1 MSFIRNLS
9 LVYKLIAIMLVTISL
24 LIVGVVTLF
33 NRNFDQL
40 AEDTAREQLSELSLR
55 VSSEFSENLADVDS
69 TTVLITIAPAYEQVV
84 ESRDA
89 AEARRMSLMMH
100 TLFDLQD
107 RTLLVGQDTYLLT
120 GIVENNTQKQAMIA
134 AAKETDAPQLG
145 IIAVG
150 EPPQI
155 YFATA
160 RPVGGGTSVLFSS
173 RLLDQSVFDGIA
185 SADTTRFAV
194 WQDGQFLSHT
204 FEDDAALQRFL
215 DTEMNAANIQSAV
228 ENSNVIFDDLLNTA
242 EVPVG
247 VAYIP
252 IEVGGQTTTVV
263 VVRQDFQ
270 ALAEFQG
277 ETGQNAILLISV
289 LGVMAVVGATVFAR
303 RSLINPIARLKD
315 HAQQILD
322 GNETQQIEVRS
333 NDEIGQ
339 LSATLNTM
347 ARTIVRRQN
356 DYEEL
361 TTALEVEV
369 ESRIAELATAFER
382 LEQRETYLERI
393 FASTSDAIIVVDPAT
408 NIITE
413 ANIKALDVTNYQQHM
428 LVGLPIEALHPGQ
441 ENRIAQFLEL
451 VLKKNEGWTDQLAW
465 KQKDGDTIN
474 VEISASVI
482 DVELDKRIICVVRDI
497 TERKAAAEKIRL
509 QNEALIRTNRD
520 LALARKQAL
529 EVADLKSQF
538 LATMSHELR
547 TPLNAIIGY
556 SEIILAGMTGD
567 LNEEQQDYQN
577 RVLQNAE
584 HLLEMINDLLDL
596 TKIESG
602 RIELKDSEIA
612 VEDLVNSTVF
622 QMQGLAREKNIQLS
636 GYIVE
641 DMPRIIIGDGQRL
654 KQIFINLISNAIKF
668 TEHGEVNFSVSR
680 VDEGNWQLVVSD
692 TGVGIPSHALE
703 YIFDEFRQADSSSR
717 RVFGGTGLGLAIVK
731 RLVVLMGGKI
741 SVNSEMGKGST
752 FVVRL
757 PLVTEL
763 QGEF

>member
-40 AEDTAREQLSELSLR
+40 AEDTAREQLNELSLR
-55 VSSEFSENLADVDS
+55 VSAEFAESLANVDS
-69 TTVLITIAPAYEQVV
+69 TTVLITIAPAFEDVV
-84 ESRDA
+84 EARDA

-107 RTLLVGQDTYLLT
+107 RTLLVDQDTYLLT
-120 GIVENNTQKQAMIA
+120 GIVENNTAKQAMITA
-134 AAKETDAPQLG
+134 ARETDTPQLG
-145 IIAVG
+145 VIAVG
-150 EPPQI
+150 EPPEI

-160 RPVGGGTSVLFSS
+160 RPVGASVLFSG
-173 RLLDQSVFDGIA
+173 RLVDHSIFDGIA
-185 SADTTRFAV
+185 SANTTQFAV
-194 WQDGQFLSHT
+194 WHNGQFFSHT
-204 FEDDAALQRFL
+204 FEDDDALRRFL
-215 DTEMNAANIQSAV
+215 NTEVDAENIQRAV
-228 ENSNVIFDDLLNTA
+228 ESSEVVLDDLLDTSEA
-242 EVPVG
+242 PVG

-252 IEVGGQTTTVV
+252 VEVGGQTTTVV
-263 VVRQDFQ
+263 VARQEFQ

-303 RSLINPIARLKD
+303 RSLINPIGRLKD
-315 HAQQILD
+315 HAQQLLD
-322 GNETQQIEVRS
+322 GHETEQIEVRS

-339 LSATLNTM
+339 LSSTLNAM

-413 ANIKALDVTNYQQHM
+413 ANIKALDVTNYEQHM

-441 ENRIAQFLEL
+441 ENRIAQFLES
-451 VLKKNEGWTDQLAW
+451 VLKKNDGWTDQLAW

-482 DVELDKRIICVVRDI
+482 DVESEKRIICVVRDI

-567 LNEEQQDYQN
+567 LNEEQDDYQN

-612 VEDLVNSTVF
+612 IEDLVNSTVF
-622 QMQGLAREKNIQLS
+622 QMQGLAKEKSIQLS
-636 GYIVE
+636 GNIME

-668 TEHGEVNFSVSR
+668 TEHGEVTFSVSK

-741 SVNSEMGKGST
+741 SVDSELGKGST

>member
-1 MSFIRNLS
+1 
-9 LVYKLIAIMLVTISL
+9 
-24 LIVGVVTLF
+24 
-33 NRNFDQL
+33 
-40 AEDTAREQLSELSLR
+40 
-55 VSSEFSENLADVDS
+55 
-69 TTVLITIAPAYEQVV
+69 
-84 ESRDA
+84 
-89 AEARRMSLMMH
+89 
-100 TLFDLQD
+100 
-107 RTLLVGQDTYLLT
+107 
-120 GIVENNTQKQAMIA
+120 
-134 AAKETDAPQLG
+134 
-145 IIAVG
+145 
-150 EPPQI
+150 
-155 YFATA
+155 
-160 RPVGGGTSVLFSS
+160 
-173 RLLDQSVFDGIA
+173 
-185 SADTTRFAV
+185 
-194 WQDGQFLSHT
+194 
-204 FEDDAALQRFL
+204 
-215 DTEMNAANIQSAV
+215 
-228 ENSNVIFDDLLNTA
+228 
-242 EVPVG
+242 
-247 VAYIP
+247 
-252 IEVGGQTTTVV
+252 
-263 VVRQDFQ
+263 
-270 ALAEFQG
+270 
-277 ETGQNAILLISV
+277 
-289 LGVMAVVGATVFAR
+289 
-303 RSLINPIARLKD
+303 
-315 HAQQILD
+315 
-322 GNETQQIEVRS
+322 
-333 NDEIGQ
+333 
-339 LSATLNTM
+339 
-347 ARTIVRRQN
+347 
-356 DYEEL
+356 
-361 TTALEVEV
+361 
-369 ESRIAELATAFER
+369 
-382 LEQRETYLERI
+382 
-393 FASTSDAIIVVDPAT
+393 
-408 NIITE
+408 
-413 ANIKALDVTNYQQHM
+413 M
-428 LVGLPIEALHPGQ
+428 LVGLPIQSLHPGQ
-441 ENRIAQFLEL
+441 ENRIAQFLES

-465 KQKDGDTIN
+465 KQQDGDTIN

-567 LNEEQQDYQN
+567 LNDEQEDYQN

-612 VEDLVNSTVF
+612 IEDLVNSTVF
-622 QMQGLAREKNIQLS
+622 QMQGLAKEKNIQLS
-636 GYIVE
+636 GNILE

-668 TEHGEVNFSVSR
+668 TENGDVNFSVSKL
-680 VDEGNWQLVVSD
+680 DESNWQLVVTD

-741 SVNSEMGKGST
+741 SVDSEVGKGST